1 VPAKA
6 PENAGLALARF
17 VLFFAP
23 MFSTGSSWPR
33 GSWRPNAPN
42 GSMNPSTADHAPGT
56 RPQSS
61 ESGAHA
67 HGPVRPIEPH
77 WETVIDRATD

>member
-1 VPAKA
+1 MPLVEPVTTAVVA
-6 PENAGLALARF
+6 
-17 VLFFAP
+17 V
-23 MFSTGSSWPR
+23 STGEGVRRIFHSLGVQR
-33 GSWRPNAPN
+33 IVTG
-42 GSMNPSTADHAPGT
+42 GQSMNPSTADHAPGT

>member
-1 VPAKA
+1 MK
-6 PENAGLALARF
+6 
-17 VLFFAP
+17 
-23 MFSTGSSWPR
+23 
-33 GSWRPNAPN
+33 
-42 GSMNPSTADHAPGT
+42 PSTTEHAPGT

-61 ESGAHA
+61 ESAALA